1 MEPRRIYNHRST
13 HYQPHRSAASDPG
26 YRSLRAFL
34 LVKRQGAMD
43 HLRKSRPHE
52 THARE
57 RSRDR
62 RERSHVPHST
72 RPISLFR
79 IGQSQAECP
88 LPRVFVLA
96 RVGELVAFSTHKIA
110 VREPQFG
117 CASSTLCTA
126 SRSRANEVGATT
138 AEPTTQ
144 IGDGD
149 GIDNVFPSP
158 IPDPDSIAK
167 TEALS
172 SARKL
177 ITVTSLLL

>member
-79 IGQSQAECP
+79 IGQSQAERYKIP
-88 LPRVFVLA
+88 AMYPFRIRVMT
-96 RVGELVAFSTHKIA
+96 G
-110 VREPQFG
+110 G
-117 CASSTLCTA
+117 
-126 SRSRANEVGATT
+126 
-138 AEPTTQ
+138 
-144 IGDGD
+144 
-149 GIDNVFPSP
+149 
-158 IPDPDSIAK
+158 
-167 TEALS
+167 
-172 SARKL
+172 L
-177 ITVTSLLL
+177 ISYSTSLPSLRLAAARYVAPILKGA

>member
-1 MEPRRIYNHRST
+1 MKQVAISAC
-13 HYQPHRSAASDPG
+13 PHALGLIGERLDDPG
-26 YRSLRAFL
+26 TDPEALLQFVRS
-34 LVKRQGAMD
+34 
-43 HLRKSRPHE
+43 P
-52 THARE
+52 
-57 RSRDR
+57 
-62 RERSHVPHST
+62 
-72 RPISLFR
+72 
-79 IGQSQAECP
+79 ECA
-88 LPRVFVLA
+88 LPQVFVLA

-126 SRSRANEVGATT
+126 SRSRANEVGATA

-158 IPDPDSIAK
+158 IPDPDSIGK

-177 ITVTSLLL
+177 ITVTSLLLIHWQVPDQPGRRQPFSDN

>member
-62 RERSHVPHST
+62 RERSHVPHSA

-79 IGQSQAECP
+79 IGQSQVKGVSKTAI
-88 LPRVFVLA
+88 VVA
-96 RVGELVAFSTHKIA
+96 RG
-110 VREPQFG
+110 
-117 CASSTLCTA
+117 
-126 SRSRANEVGATT
+126 SRSRRNPMRFPPSSPKT
-138 AEPTTQ
+138 AFTPVTLPPGRLKPMPDGTVART
-144 IGDGD
+144 IG
-149 GIDNVFPSP
+149 IVVV
-158 IPDPDSIAK
+158 IA
-167 TEALS
+167 
-172 SARKL
+172 
-177 ITVTSLLL
+177 